1 MRAFFGLATGLCLV
15 ASTYVIQA
23 AEIGGRYDVV
33 GSNPGNQGQY
43 RGEVVIEPQGET
55 YRITWTIGSDRTE
68 GTGIFRDGRLAV
80 VYQPD
85 NARPGVAFYD
95 LRGDGS
101 LSGTWVVH
109 GGAKLGAEVW
119 QKPGA

>member
-1 MRAFFGLATGLCLV
+1 MRALLGVVTGLCLV
-15 ASTYVIQA
+15 ASVYVAEA

-33 GSNPGNQGQY
+33 GSNPDN
-43 RGEVVIEPQGET
+43 PQGET

-80 VYQPD
+80 VYQPG

-101 LSGTWVVH
+101 LSGTWVIH